1 MSRSIRLSFA
11 GARHKKQPMRKSGRW
26 GFALS
31 YLFALEDSLLPILRL
46 QPQWELGSLPST
58 KTAELSNADK
68 GNYETVEIMRREA
81 HRLKSHPKVRELAL
95 KILESNGVGSHNF
108 LEEARA
114 LAEFVQREVRY
125 VRDIN
130 DVEQLHDPLY
140 MIKLL
145 ESGTAQ
151 GDCDDMSLLLAT
163 LMLAVGHQPYFA
175 IVRYKATTGPY
186 NHIYVTTYDRN
197 WGGPKRRLVMDTI
210 LKDRPIGRE
219 VPHKSRKE
227 IRV

>member
-1 MSRSIRLSFA
+1 M
-11 GARHKKQPMRKSGRW
+11 
-26 GFALS
+26 
-31 YLFALEDSLLPILRL
+31 PILSL
-46 QPQWELGSLPST
+46 KPQWELGSLPST
-58 KTAELSNADK
+58 EMRDLSNADR
-68 GNYETVEIMRREA
+68 GNIETVEMMRQIA
-81 HRLKSHPKVRELAL
+81 GRLKSHPKVRALAL
-95 KILESNGVGSHNF
+95 KVLERAGIGSHNF

-114 LAEFVQREVRY
+114 LAEFVQSEVRY

-140 MIKLL
+140 MIRRL
-145 ESGTAQ
+145 EEGTAQ

-163 LMLAVGHQPYFA
+163 LLLAAGHQPYFA
-175 IVRYKATTGPY
+175 IVRYRALAGPY
-186 NHIYVTTYDRN
+186 NHIYVVTYDRN

-219 VPHKSRKE
+219 VPHKSKSE